1 MKYCLYYRAKIEKEL
16 CWIVTSTLRYSEYLV
31 FDRCYDKEQ
40 SIFEFFVA
48 PDLQDVFVSIMATF
62 EKHGIV
68 SQLQFLPNRL
78 LDENEQV

>member
-31 FDRCYDKEQ
+31 FDRCYDKEH

-48 PDLQDVFVSIMATF
+48 PDLQDVFVSIMGTF

-78 LDENEQV
+78 LDEKEQV